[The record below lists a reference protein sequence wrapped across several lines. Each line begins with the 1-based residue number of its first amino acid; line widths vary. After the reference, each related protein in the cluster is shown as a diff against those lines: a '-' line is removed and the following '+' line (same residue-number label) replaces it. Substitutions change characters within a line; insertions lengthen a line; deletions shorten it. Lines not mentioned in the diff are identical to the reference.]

1 MNITSIREFNVTRL
15 MACGFSMFFLFWQM
29 FLFQVLHPVWLNV
42 IHFFIIRIILSCI
55 LLSLLLLLY
64 LWLYFKD
71 DYIIVFFP
79 FPWLFFCKISIL
91 ILMQGCYNFLL
102 KFSQHFCL
110 YIYIYIIFQHR
121 SIANISNSSKQVLA
135 FCCPQHINFRHT
147 YHCWYR

>member
-1 MNITSIREFNVTRL
+1 

-110 YIYIYIIFQHR
+110 KLVYFPAIFLIYIYIYIYHFPAQKHSKHIKFQQTSA
-121 SIANISNSSKQVLA
+121 SILL
-135 FCCPQHINFRHT
+135 PTT
-147 YHCWYR
+147 YKFQAYLPLLI

>member
-1 MNITSIREFNVTRL
+1 

-110 YIYIYIIFQHR
+110 KLVYFPAIFLIYIYIYIYIIFQHR